1 MRARLLMVAA
11 IASATLGSLG
21 LVGAGPAAAS
31 QPTPMHPDLTYATSA
46 QWLNR
51 PQGGTLS
58 ITPSGIAQAIGI
70 PAATG
75 VMNNALSIAGFRPYS
90 QAVYNSLFEQLQCH
104 LFFKFKTPYNLDTW
118 RPSVSWAYELAK
130 LCNP

>member
-1 MRARLLMVAA
+1 MRARLLLVAV

-21 LVGAGPAAAS
+21 LVGAGPAAAA
-31 QPTPMHPDLTYATSA
+31 QPTPIHPGLTYATSA

-58 ITPSGIAQAIGI
+58 ITAIGI

-75 VMNNALSIAGFRPYS
+75 VMNSALSIAGFRPYS

-104 LFFKFKTPYNLDTW
+104 LFYTFKTPYNLD
-118 RPSVSWAYELAK
+118 
-130 LCNP
+130 

>member
-1 MRARLLMVAA
+1 MTDVANARSLQGDHALRTVSGRARPRTLEARMRARLLMVAA

-90 QAVYNSLFEQLQCH
+90 QAVYNSLFEQLQ
-104 LFFKFKTPYNLDTW
+104 
-118 RPSVSWAYELAK
+118 
-130 LCNP
+130 